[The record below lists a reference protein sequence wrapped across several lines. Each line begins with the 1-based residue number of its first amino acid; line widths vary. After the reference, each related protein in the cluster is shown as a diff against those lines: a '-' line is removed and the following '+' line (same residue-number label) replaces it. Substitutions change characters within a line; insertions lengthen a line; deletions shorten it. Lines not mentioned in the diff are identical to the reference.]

1 MFMREQTG
9 MKQNKILTIG
19 LMGNSGVGKST
30 VSDYLK
36 EKSAFIIDA
45 DKISHSL
52 MEKGKKCY
60 NEVTKEFGE
69 EILNEDK
76 TINRQKLGA
85 IVFNDKAKLKRLNE
99 ISHKII
105 VDEILRQKAE
115 IIANPKEYKYIVID
129 APLLTETGLDKA
141 CDTVWLVYADYEERI
156 KRIIKRDNI
165 SRQRA
170 EERFKNQTP
179 FEVLKDFAN
188 EVLDNTD
195 EDKTKLYSKIDKI
208 LREF

>member
-1 MFMREQTG
+1 MR
-9 MKQNKILTIG
+9 QNKVITIG
-19 LMGNSGVGKST
+19 LMGNSGAGKST
-30 VSDYLK
+30 VSEYLK

-60 NEVTKEFGE
+60 NEVVKEFGE
-69 EILNEDK
+69 DILNEDK
-76 TINRQKLGA
+76 TINRQKLGS
-85 IVFNDKAKLKRLNE
+85 IVFNDKNKLERLNE

-115 IIANPKEYKYIVID
+115 IMENPKEYKYIIID

-141 CDTVWLVYADYEERI
+141 CDSVWLVYADYEERI

-165 SRQRA
+165 SRERA
-170 EERFKNQTP
+170 EERFKNQTS
-179 FEVLKDFAN
+179 FEKLKAFAN
-188 EVLDNTD
+188 EIFDNTA
-195 EDKTKLYSKIDKI
+195 EDKTNLYSKIDKI

>member
-1 MFMREQTG
+1 MR
-9 MKQNKILTIG
+9 QNKVITIG
-19 LMGNSGVGKST
+19 LMGNSGAGKST
-30 VSDYLK
+30 VSEYLNG
-36 EKSAFIIDA
+36 KSAFIIDA

-60 NEVTKEFGE
+60 NEVVKEFGE
-69 EILNEDK
+69 DILNEDK
-76 TINRQKLGA
+76 TINRQKLGS
-85 IVFNDKAKLKRLNE
+85 IVFNDKNKLERLNE

-115 IIANPKEYKYIVID
+115 IMENPKEYKYIIID

-141 CDTVWLVYADYEERI
+141 CDSVWLVYADYEERI

-165 SRQRA
+165 SRERA
-170 EERFKNQTP
+170 EERFKNQTS
-179 FEVLKDFAN
+179 FEKLKAFAN
-188 EVLDNTD
+188 EIFDNTA
-195 EDKTKLYSKIDKI
+195 EDKTNLYSKIDKI